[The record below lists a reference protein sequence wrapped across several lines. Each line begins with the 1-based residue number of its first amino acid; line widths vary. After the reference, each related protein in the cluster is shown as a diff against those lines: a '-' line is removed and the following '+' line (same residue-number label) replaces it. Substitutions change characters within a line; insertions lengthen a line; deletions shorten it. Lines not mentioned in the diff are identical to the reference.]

1 MTLRQTL
8 HHQGWTSQ
16 DIAEMF
22 EDFRI
27 MIAGG
32 DAAEMAFEIVFERD
46 WEDWESDAELQA
58 EIGSALAGP
67 RHGEIDAL

>member
-32 DAAEMAFEIVFERD
+32 DPAQMAFEIVFERD
-46 WEDWESDAELQA
+46 WEDWKSDAELQA

-67 RHGEIDAL
+67 RQGEIDAL